1 MKIGYARVSKID
13 QDLEKQIQQL
23 KLAGCERI
31 YEEKITGTKMD
42 RLELERLLDNLRED
56 DTVVI
61 TELTRMSRST
71 KDLFK
76 LVEIIESKGANIK
89 SLKENW
95 IDTTTPQGKLMFTIF
110 AGISQFERDL
120 ISERTKE
127 SLAVARARGRKGGR
141 PKKDSTKI
149 ELAVKMYKSKEY
161 SIREI
166 TDATG
171 VSKSTLYRYI

>member
-1 MKIGYARVSKID
+1 MKIGYARVSKMD

-23 KLAGCERI
+23 KLVGCERI
-31 YEEKITGTKMD
+31 YEEKITGTKID
-42 RLELERLLDNLRED
+42 RPELEKLLEQLRAD
-56 DTVVI
+56 DIVMV
-61 TELTRMSRST
+61 TELTRLSRST
-71 KDLFK
+71 KGLFK
-76 LVEIIESKGANIK
+76 IVEIIESKKANIK
-89 SLKENW
+89 SLKESW

-149 ELAVKMYKSKEY
+149 ELAIKMYKSKEY

-171 VSKSTLYRYI
+171 VSKTTLYRYI